1 MLCGSSSHSVSD
13 RFLTTPLPA
22 CRVVVGNTSLVVEST
37 RLVGTAT
44 YKIIQE
50 YIFSSALVT
59 LLLYIYI
66 YIYIYRIYSE
76 ELTTFCRKQ
85 FSEESF
91 FLLRFYSDDF

>member
-66 YIYIYRIYSE
+66 YRIYSE

-91 FLLRFYSDDF
+91 FLLRFYSNDF